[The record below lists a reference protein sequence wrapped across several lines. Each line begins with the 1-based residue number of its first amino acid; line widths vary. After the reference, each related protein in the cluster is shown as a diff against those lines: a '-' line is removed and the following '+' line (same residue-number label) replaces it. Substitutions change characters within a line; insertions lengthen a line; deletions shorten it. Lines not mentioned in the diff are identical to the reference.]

1 MAEENIMT
9 IHGSNYFSNGDQDNQ
24 NNNPTQMEDQ
34 QQIGQVHSLLRLMK
48 ISNEF
53 VAIKDSMEMSPLPG
67 NNVEFQH
74 DYNIELRPQVGEFS
88 QKMKATDLL
97 MCLSLSADTSKH
109 KVEELAEKAMDEV
122 TKMFVGGDPLWQHDL
137 DKGMEVLNMVEYK
150 RKFNSNLDTTLD
162 EIIKIIAVDAPLDLP
177 NFDEII
183 VTSNNNNNKPSK
195 EEDVVMQEQ
204 IKSLNNVHH
213 GSREVN
219 YVHMPAIS
227 IVEILMDVRL
237 WSFVFSEMLSRT
249 TVLGVLTPGTPET
262 FDGAMQMMSAEYHAP
277 SPLLATRQSCFAR
290 YCKEL
295 SSNTWA
301 IVDISLGSL
310 MENPL
315 MNCKRRPSGCL
326 IQGLPDGNTQ
336 VTWIEHTEAEIAS
349 IHPLFKSL
357 VSSGIVFSAKQWV
370 DTLSQQCQHLDM
382 LIQYSLNTLIK
393 EVSPFR
399 VERLLRLAERM
410 RREFYGATSA
420 TEGNGY
426 KPISIK
432 GGDDVLIKTLDS
444 DDQSPGLLTVTT
456 SSWFPFSAKKVFSFL
471 GNEKNRTKWDALALK
486 RASEEVFHVHSGQG
500 PEDIVSITK
509 MVDGK
514 GRIDTFFLQEK
525 HESAVASYVL
535 FSPMTNDSLT
545 TLSNHGN
552 IDEIPLLPSGFA
564 ILSNKD
570 SSQEEEDAGSI
581 VTLSFQLLD
590 KSSRAQNVPKRSI
603 RKLYNLVNGALSSI
617 RAALFEAP
625 ASANHAGV
633 EGSLWLI

>member
-1 MAEENIMT
+1 MAMT
-9 IHGSNYFSNGDQDNQ
+9 IYEGNYFSNEDQDNQ
-24 NNNPTQMEDQ
+24 NNPTQMEDQ
-34 QQIGQVHSLLRLMK
+34 QQIAQVHSLLRLMK

-74 DYNIELRPQVGEFS
+74 DYNVELSSQVDEFS
-88 QKMKATDLL
+88 QGMKATDLL
-97 MCLSLSADTSKH
+97 MSLSLSADTTKH
-109 KVEELAEKAMDEV
+109 KIEELAEKAMDEV
-122 TKMFVGGDPLWQHDL
+122 TKMFVEGDPLWQHDL
-137 DKGMEVLNMVEYK
+137 DKGME
-150 RKFNSNLDTTLD
+150 
-162 EIIKIIAVDAPLDLP
+162 
-177 NFDEII
+177 
-183 VTSNNNNNKPSK
+183 
-195 EEDVVMQEQ
+195 
-204 IKSLNNVHH
+204 
-213 GSREVN
+213 
-219 YVHMPAIS
+219 
-227 IVEILMDVRL
+227 RL
-237 WSFVFSEMLSRT
+237 WSFVFSEMLSRA
-249 TVLGVLTPGTPET
+249 TVLGSISPGTPET
-262 FDGAMQMMSAEYHAP
+262 FDGALQLMSAEYHAP
-277 SPLLATRQSCFAR
+277 SPLLVTRQSCFAR

-301 IVDISLGSL
+301 IVDISLESL
-310 MENPL
+310 IDNPL

-349 IHPLFKSL
+349 VHPLFKSL

-370 DTLSQQCQHLDM
+370 DTLSRQCQHLDM

-410 RREFYGATSA
+410 RRGFYGATSA

-432 GGDDVLIKTLDS
+432 GGDDILIKTLNS
-444 DDQSPGLLTVTT
+444 DDQSPALLTVTT

-471 GNEKNRTKWDALALK
+471 GNDKNRTKWDARK
-486 RASEEVFHVHSGQG
+486 YSMSTVVKVQK
-500 PEDIVSITK
+500 T
-509 MVDGK
+509 
-514 GRIDTFFLQEK
+514 
-525 HESAVASYVL
+525 L
-535 FSPMTNDSLT
+535 F
-545 TLSNHGN
+545 
-552 IDEIPLLPSGFA
+552 PLPKWWMIRD

-570 SSQEEEDAGSI
+570 PSQAEEDAGSI
-581 VTLSFQLLD
+581 VTVSFQLLD

-625 ASANHAGV
+625 ASV
-633 EGSLWLI
+633 EGSLLLIKNH